1 MFERLILASSSP
13 RRRELLAQVGID
25 VLVFPADIDE
35 SAAPAETPEDYVDRM
50 ARSKASA
57 AAHKLLTTDAGQT
70 FLRTHA
76 ITAPCCILTSDT
88 CGVIDH
94 GGGRHDLLVKPENFA
109 HFQVMMHTMSDRV
122 HQVLTSVYV
131 LRLASL
137 TSGDDFNVVGTDMVG
152 ADMIGTNLIGTDMI
166 GTTVSTDVRFR
177 RLSESDIEHY
187 WQTGEP
193 QDKAGGYGIQGK
205 GALFVA
211 GIQGSYS
218 NVVGLPLLETQILL
232 TQQGFPTWLS
242 S

>member
-1 MFERLILASSSP
+1 MMLNRLILASSSP
-13 RRRELLAQVGID
+13 RRRDLLAQIGID
-25 VLVFPADIDE
+25 ALVFPADIDE
-35 SAAPAETPEDYVDRM
+35 SAEPGETPENYVDRM
-50 ARSKASA
+50 ASSKARA
-57 AAHKLLTTDAGQT
+57 AAHKLLNSAAGQD

-76 ITAPCCILTSDT
+76 ITPPCCILASDT

-94 GGGRHDLLVKPENFA
+94 GGGQHDLLVKPENFA
-109 HFQVMMHTMSDRV
+109 HFQAMMRDMSDRV

-131 LRLASL
+131 LRLDAL
-137 TSGDDFNVVGTDMVG
+137 TFSEDLNMV
-152 ADMIGTNLIGTDMI
+152 

-211 GIQGSYS
+211 GIDGSYS
-218 NVVGLPLLETQILL
+218 NVVGLPLLETQVLL
-232 TQQGFPTWLS
+232 AQQGFPTWLDVDGK
-242 S
+242 

>member
-1 MFERLILASSSP
+1 MFERLILASASP

-35 SAAPAETPEDYVDRM
+35 RPEPGETPEDYVDRM

-57 AAHKLLTTDAGQT
+57 AAHKLLNSEAGQA
-70 FLRTHA
+70 FIRAHA
-76 ITAPCCILTSDT
+76 ITSPCCILASDT

-109 HFQVMMHTMSDRV
+109 HFQAMMHTMSDRV

-131 LRLASL
+131 LRLESL
-137 TSGDDFNVVGTDMVG
+137 SLGDDFTMV
-152 ADMIGTNLIGTDMI
+152 

-218 NVVGLPLLETQILL
+218 NVVGLPLLETQMLL